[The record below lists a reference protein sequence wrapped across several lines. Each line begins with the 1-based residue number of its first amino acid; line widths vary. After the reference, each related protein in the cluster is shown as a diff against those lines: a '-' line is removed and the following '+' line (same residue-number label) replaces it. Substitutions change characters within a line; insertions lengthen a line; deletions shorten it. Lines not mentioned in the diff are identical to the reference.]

1 MPAVRISGTA
11 SPRAHPGGLGN
22 LQKSSHFRE
31 LFLWPLSLAATL
43 RAIAGATSKI
53 VPDDF
58 FVWAAENGFK

>member
-1 MPAVRISGTA
+1 MPADRISGSA
-11 SPRAHPGGLGN
+11 SPRALPGALAIC
-22 LQKSSHFRE
+22 KKAPTFRE
-31 LFLWPLSLAATL
+31 LFLWPPALAATL